1 MKAVVVG
8 GSVGGLMAALLLR
21 KIGWDVM
28 VYERALGDLAGRGA
42 GLGVSAE
49 LLDVMA
55 RAGAPFERSAGI
67 AQAAHVWMERDGSIV
82 HEHRRNLMA
91 SAWARVYQPLRAALP
106 PEVVRQGSV
115 LERVEQ
121 DPNGVTAFFAGGRH
135 ETADLLVAGDGVL
148 STVRRQYL
156 PGIEPAFAHYV
167 AWRGLVE
174 ERDMPRETLA
184 AVDGRLVFCFAP
196 GEMLLCMVAPGAGE
210 ETRPGERRLYFIWYR
225 HVPRAELAGLFT
237 DASGRDHGLSIP
249 PPLIRAEVVRELK
262 EHANEVLPAPIVP
275 VVRAVAQPLLQAIS
289 DMESPRM
296 AFGRIALAGDAAFLV
311 RPHVAGGAGRAA
323 MAAACLADC
332 LGAASDVS
340 AALVEYERQQLD
352 FGRRIVRH
360 SRTLGADLESRQSA
374 RDPARIIRDYGAPNM
389 LHDVANK

>member
-1 MKAVVVG
+1 MA
-8 GSVGGLMAALLLR
+8 GLLCALLLR
-21 KIGWDVM
+21 RQGWAVE
-28 VYERALGDLAGRGA
+28 VHERALGDLSGRGA
-42 GLGVSAE
+42 GLGVSQE
-49 LLDVMA
+49 LVDIMG
-55 RAGAPFERSAGI
+55 RAGAPFAPSAGVH
-67 AQAAHVWMERDGSIV
+67 QRSHVWMERDGSIRF
-82 HEHRRNLMA
+82 EHRRNLMA

-106 PEVVRQGSV
+106 AEVYRQGSV

-121 DPNGVTAFFAGGRH
+121 EPGGVTAFFAGGASAS
-135 ETADLLVAGDGVL
+135 ADLLVAADGVH

-156 PGIEPAFAHYV
+156 PGVEPAFAHYV

-184 AVDGRLVFCFAP
+184 AVAGRLVFCFAP

-225 HVPRAELAGLFT
+225 HVPRAELAALFT

-262 EHANEVLPAPIVP
+262 EHAAEVLPAPIVP

-296 AFGRIALAGDAAFLV
+296 AFGRVALAGDAAFVV
-311 RPHVAGGAGRAA
+311 RPHVAGGAGKAA
-323 MAAACLADC
+323 MDAACLADC
-332 LGAASDVS
+332 LKRGGDVA
-340 AALVEYERQQLD
+340 AALADYERQQLD
-352 FGRRIVRH
+352 FGQRIVRH
-360 SRTLGADLESRQSA
+360 SRTLGADLERSLGA
-374 RDPARIIRDYGAPNM
+374 RDPARIIREYGAPNI
-389 LHDVANK
+389 LHDIAEK